1 MSSSKTNKYELPTE
15 LLLFIAA
22 FSSRQSL
29 GRLCCVS
36 RRFCSVFVY
45 PLHENILDLDARQ
58 SLLLASTLRDAN
70 PPSWRP
76 HPAELIR
83 TLMLTDADGDV
94 QWFALEGK
102 RTIENLFR
110 CVPGGGGSPLR
121 TLHWSVSSFMD
132 DLGRLLLTPG
142 NFPHLKELFVK
153 SYGMNRNFL
162 FIHKG
167 GLDTFSLDLTVN
179 LDDDDES
186 ALIHKLGESM
196 LLLPITSPA
205 LRSLRL
211 GLDLWYDD
219 DLQFHGSDDFVNAI
233 NSLHFPCLE
242 KLDLHVTF
250 TSSNDTSEYGDAGDS
265 MDYTPFLAAH
275 PQLVDLSLWVIGTD
289 PVEYHPLFSNLR
301 SFKGDSQDIGSL
313 LKHQPQNLDT
323 LVIVLLHDNYYSTDL
338 STLPTHTLLTKL
350 TVAAKQGDDSV
361 LKKPNEVSP
370 ETFTALVSSFPNLQH
385 LDICISDTM
394 SNYLTDLIRLT
405 KLETLRVHEYRRKKI
420 PPNQLLA
427 KAFPSARYAHPISKH
442 LVPALPRL
450 ASVEVH
456 LLIDNLDL
464 LHHSDALYCVCDEC
478 ERDRE
483 NEFIL
488 VAAEIEITY
497 RFAVV
502 RRRPTSGEVP
512 PPWVILEWSDFRDSD
527 ERLSSGLY
535 NNKLTPWSDT

>member
-1 MSSSKTNKYELPTE
+1 MSPPKTNKYELPTE
-15 LLLFIAA
+15 LLLFISA

-45 PLHENILDLDARQ
+45 PLYEHILDLDERQ
-58 SLLLASTLRDAN
+58 SLVLASTLRDAN

-102 RTIENLFR
+102 RTVENLSR

-153 SYGMNRNFL
+153 SCSMNRNFL
-162 FIHKG
+162 FMHKG
-167 GLDTFSLDLTVN
+167 GLDTFSLDLSVN

-186 ALIHKLGESM
+186 ALIHKLV
-196 LLLPITSPA
+196 PCACDWI
-205 LRSLRL
+205 
-211 GLDLWYDD
+211 
-219 DLQFHGSDDFVNAI
+219 FAI

-242 KLDLHVTF
+242 KLDLYVAF
-250 TSSNDTSEYGDAGDS
+250 TSSNEESEYGDPGDS
-265 MDYTPFLAAH
+265 MDFTPFLDAH
-275 PQLVDLSLWVIGTD
+275 PHLVDLSLWVIGTD

-301 SFKGDSQDIGSL
+301 SFKGDPQDIASL
-313 LKHQPQNLDT
+313 LRHQPPNLDT
-323 LVIVLLHDNYYSTDL
+323 LVVVLLHHNYLSTDL

-350 TVAAKQGDDSV
+350 TVAAEQGDGSV

-370 ETFTALVSSFPNLQH
+370 ETFTSLVSSFPNLQH
-385 LDICISDTM
+385 LDICLSDTM

-405 KLETLRVHEYRRKKI
+405 KLKTLRVHEYRRKKI

-427 KAFPSARYAHPISKH
+427 KAFPSSRYAHPISKH

-456 LLIDNLDL
+456 LLVDNLDL
-464 LHHSDALYCVCDEC
+464 LHHKDALYCVCDEC

-497 RFAVV
+497 HFAVV
-502 RRRPTSGEVP
+502 RRRPNSSGEVP
-512 PPWVILEWSDFRDSD
+512 PPPWVMLEWSDFRDSD

-535 NNKLTPWSDT
+535 NNKDLDALC